1 MHSFLNSDCVTVQI
15 EIRTILS
22 IRRASRSS
30 PIPHLNLPRTVNLK
44 HSFLRLQSR
53 IGLQANA
60 TIDENTSYM
69 LESIKEV

>member
-1 MHSFLNSDCVTVQI
+1 MNSFLNSDCVTVQI

-30 PIPHLNLPRTVNLK
+30 PIPRLNLPRNVNLK